1 MPFNSARTGY
11 TFTGWDVAFSNVTG
25 DLTVTAVY
33 DVSTPINFIASSGL
47 SIVLNGQSLHIAG
60 TSQAT
65 PLRIYNLRG
74 NVVMSRTVAPNESVS
89 VSHLPKGV
97 YVVRAGGKTVKVVR

>member
-1 MPFNSARTGY
+1 MP
-11 TFTGWDVAFSNVTG
+11 
-25 DLTVTAVY
+25 
-33 DVSTPINFIASSGL
+33 SGL
-47 SIVLNGQSLHIAG
+47 GIVLNGQSLHIFG

-89 VSHLPKGV
+89 VAHLPKGV
-97 YVVRAGGKTVKVVR
+97 YVVRAGGKTVRVVR